1 MRVIVTGHTSGI
13 GKAFFDFYNEK
24 GYNVQ
29 GVSRSNGFDV
39 SNPTVRCNLIAHV
52 IQNCDLF
59 INNAYSDDAQLKMMK
74 LIDPYW
80 KNDTS
85 KTHVV
90 IGSRAAD
97 IPISSEKYNRNKKN
111 IDAAAIEMQK
121 TAAYKLMIVKPGRVD
136 TPGLK
141 RVRKSAIPKPM
152 IETDAL
158 VRLTDYLIQF
168 NEINVMSVTLEPRI
182 LL

>member
-29 GVSRSNGFDV
+29 GFSRSNGFDI
-39 SNPTVRCNLIAHV
+39 SDATVRCNLVAHV

-59 INNAYSDDAQLKMMK
+59 INNAYSDDVQLKMMK

-80 KNDTS
+80 KKDSS

-97 IPISSEKYNRNKKN
+97 IPISSEKYNKNKKD
-111 IDAAAIEMQK
+111 IDIAAIEMQK
-121 TAAYKLMIVKPGRVD
+121 TAAYKLMVVKPGRVD

-141 RVRKSAIPKPM
+141 RVRKSNIPKPM
-152 IETDAL
+152 IEADAL

-168 NEINVMSVTLEPRI
+168 NEINVMSITLEPKNV
-182 LL
+182 